1 MKHIIDALIFSTF
14 ALVFTAVM
22 LYDITGGA
30 L

>member
-1 MKHIIDALIFSTF
+1 MKLATDVLIFSAF

>member
-1 MKHIIDALIFSTF
+1 MKLVIDVLIFSTF
-14 ALVFTAVM
+14 ALTFTAVM

>member
-1 MKHIIDALIFSTF
+1 MKIIIDVFIFCTF
-14 ALVFTAVM
+14 ALIFTAVM